1 MKKVTA
7 SEYKKPLNTGQ
18 FYSNSGTWESDHV
31 NAGPLNLSNT
41 YRLDCM
47 LWAGQGK

>member
-18 FYSNSGTWESDHV
+18 FYSNSGTYESD
-31 NAGPLNLSNT
+31 
-41 YRLDCM
+41 RLM
-47 LWAGQGK
+47 LVQST